1 MQIQITYCNVY
12 LSIYMIFKERNI
24 KMELFADPKPENY
37 TNTATT
43 NLTQPTT
50 ATKSMDLSKYQP
62 VRMRL
67 AMPDMEPVAALRNK
81 ARVYI
86 FQTIIFPL
94 PLIILPPRIYL
105 PLVLVMTEKIGVGK
119 SIHVLSSS

>member
-1 MQIQITYCNVY
+1 
-12 LSIYMIFKERNI
+12 
-24 KMELFADPKPENY
+24 MELFADPKPDH

-67 AMPDMEPVAALRNK
+67 AMPDMEPVAAVRNK
-81 ARVYI
+81 AGAYI
-86 FQTIIFPL
+86 FQKIIFPL
-94 PLIILPPRIYL
+94 P
-105 PLVLVMTEKIGVGK
+105 
-119 SIHVLSSS
+119 

>member
-1 MQIQITYCNVY
+1 MSPFVNVFFNPS
-12 LSIYMIFKERNI
+12 LSILDIYLFIYIILKERNI
-24 KMELFADPKPENY
+24 KMELFADPKPDH

-67 AMPDMEPVAALRNK
+67 AMPDIEPVAAVRNK
-81 ARVYI
+81 AGAYI
-86 FQTIIFPL
+86 FQKNNFPL
-94 PLIILPPRIYL
+94 PWDF
-105 PLVLVMTEKIGVGK
+105 
-119 SIHVLSSS
+119 VLSPKIY